1 MNNEAQW
8 VRIERTFDAPLETV
22 WQLWTDPAWFQ
33 KWYGPN
39 GMQIPE
45 TEMNLV
51 VGGKRKI
58 CMESAE
64 RGMRMWFIGEFTEI
78 EPPVRLV
85 YTESMCDEA
94 ENILTPESMGMPA
107 GHPEVTQV
115 IVELAQQDGKT
126 HMRMTHVG
134 VPADSGGAGGWAQ
147 AFDSLERQLSSI

>member
-1 MNNEAQW
+1 MNNETQW

-22 WQLWTDPAWFQ
+22 WQMWTDPAWFR

-45 TEMNLV
+45 AEMNLV

-85 YTESMCDEA
+85 YTESMC
-94 ENILTPESMGMPA
+94 
-107 GHPEVTQV
+107 
-115 IVELAQQDGKT
+115 
-126 HMRMTHVG
+126 
-134 VPADSGGAGGWAQ
+134 
-147 AFDSLERQLSSI
+147 